1 MITWKGESACC
12 LLRRENLSKRPCHCP
27 ALGGAP
33 GEEAHR
39 TQAVGRH
46 SDCISNALFASAL
59 GKPRGGPFICPIK
72 DGLSLSAT
80 PEPTDRRHICISGC
94 PEPVRQLKCQQAG
107 PRSGSSFLVV
117 GICWVYS
124 PNLTT
129 QAWKSVQESQ
139 WEEVSQCW
147 IQASQPS
154 KKMCQQGAGETLAKR
169 KLASCD
175 CFSWRHNALADQ
187 MLPLA
192 PQKCFLLLQA
202 YRAIALAPWAE
213 GRSIWLPNK

>member
-1 MITWKGESACC
+1 MEPGW
-12 LLRRENLSKRPCHCP
+12 RPCHGL
-27 ALGGAP
+27 ALGDAP
-33 GEEAHR
+33 WEEVHR
-39 TQAVGRH
+39 TCAVGRR
-46 SDCISNALFASAL
+46 SDCISNALFSWAL
-59 GKPRGGPFICPIK
+59 GKPRQAHFLCPIT

-80 PEPTDRRHICISGC
+80 PEPIDRRHICISGC
-94 PEPVRQLKCQQAG
+94 PEPIRQLKCQQAG

-117 GICWVYS
+117 GSFWVNNQ
-124 PNLTT
+124 NLTT
-129 QAWKSVQESQ
+129 QAWNRVQESQ

-147 IQASQPS
+147 MQASQPS

-192 PQKCFLLLQA
+192 QQKCFLLLQA
-202 YRAIALAPWAE
+202 YM
-213 GRSIWLPNK
+213 LPLELKEDQYGCPIDNRDPGLFA